1 MIKAEQLTSN
11 EINILKNEYWFDFDW
26 IKSVNKWI
34 EDFNEWKIYSQEE
47 VLNWL
52 WVWIYNKNY
61 A

>member
-1 MIKAEQLTSN
+1 MRKTEQLTSD
-11 EINILKNEYWFDFDW
+11 EINILKNEYWFDFEW

-34 EDFNEWKIYSQEE
+34 EDFNEWKIYSQED